1 MATTGA
7 VERASWLCRTE
18 AERARVV
25 DMERR
30 LRPVRAITFALFA
43 AVLLAS
49 SPWLGWW
56 TVVPL
61 GVSVLV
67 FAIGSRDLDNARRPE
82 YRIAIA
88 WGLTQVAIATAVV
101 LTGGPESPAV
111 PWLVVPAVTIPARFG
126 GRGVI
131 AGIGFTALLI
141 IAVTVGAGPQVVI
154 DNPPLLFFPLALLAG
169 VTILTLALSSSDIQH
184 RGEAVIDALTGMLNR
199 KAFER
204 RMEELVQQSRVNGQ
218 QVALVMADID
228 CFKRVND
235 EHGHARGDE
244 VLEDAA
250 YRLRKQLRAFDLA
263 YRLGGEE
270 FGVLLPGAST
280 SEAAAVAERL
290 REAVEEAPVAGL
302 PVTMSFG
309 VASSQGAGLAPDVLY
324 EEADEALYAAKEGGR
339 NRVAT
344 AGAATE
350 TAATGA
356 TWLARP
362 SQPGNRTPA
371 AARRRGGGAKPRARR

>member
-1 MATTGA
+1 
-7 VERASWLCRTE
+7 
-18 AERARVV
+18 
-25 DMERR
+25 MERR
-30 LRPVRAITFALFA
+30 LKPVRAITFALFA
-43 AVLLAS
+43 AVLFAS

-67 FAIGSRDLDNARRPE
+67 FAIGSRGLDNARRPE

-88 WGLTQVAIATAVV
+88 WCLTQVAIATAVV

-111 PWLVVPAVTIPARFG
+111 SWLVVPAVTIPARFG
-126 GRGVI
+126 RRGVI

-204 RMEELVQQSRVNGQ
+204 RIEELVQQSRVTGQ
-218 QVALVMADID
+218 RVALVMADID
-228 CFKRVND
+228 HFKRVND

-270 FGVLLPGAST
+270 FAVLLPGAT
-280 SEAAAVAERL
+280 TPEAAAVAERL
-290 REAVEEAPVAGL
+290 REAVEESPVAGL

-309 VASSQGAGLAPDVLY
+309 VASSEGPRLAPDALY
-324 EEADEALYAAKEGGR
+324 EAADQALYAAKEAGR

-344 AGAATE
+344 AGAA
-350 TAATGA
+350 AASGATGA
-356 TWLARP
+356 SWLARP
-362 SQPGNRTPA
+362 SQPGHAAPA
-371 AARRRGGGAKPRARR
+371 AARRRRSGGEPRARS